1 MIAERLPGDGIG
13 LDSILSDVGDRILR
27 YSISQSYPGYFA
39 FPDTGITSL
48 HLVGCADTEQP
59 QAQGEHARC
68 QRAQREAA
76 GADIV
81 LGAKHRTSLIKG
93 RECGGKAKQIPAQP
107 VEFQGP
113 AQLAHEILEPQQRLS
128 ECCQSG
134 RTRRIRLCG

>member
-1 MIAERLPGDGIG
+1 MQFVHADDRGESFLRRAEPEQLRTVIAERLPGDDIG

-27 YSISQSYPGYFA
+27 YSIPQSYPGYLA

-59 QAQGEHARC
+59 QAQCEHARC

-93 RECGGKAKQIPAQP
+93 
-107 VEFQGP
+107 
-113 AQLAHEILEPQQRLS
+113 H
-128 ECCQSG
+128 
-134 RTRRIRLCG
+134 